1 MVTIYV
7 YQDGWWAC
15 NSDDSTDY
23 ASTPLD
29 PGAGDYAKVFKFPS
43 WTDYDDNTGDPY
55 TYSSGSSSPI
65 AVSTYDSIEWPY
77 TVGAFSQ
84 DPDGDGNIDGYQA
97 SPWWVVGYL
106 YTGSL
111 YIPDDTTVSDAEKRQ
126 NKDWGPS
133 ANGSQYFNG
142 NMGDPS
148 AFGDGVSDWGHLVA
162 TWDPCGSYQVIFNDV
177 NDGQLFT
184 VQGMVYGDEVPYFE
198 EYEEFGRYTAA
209 GDRNEND
216 FTAYLS
222 EAWPSDSAEQYA
234 YKLPA
239 VRWGSWYN
247 ITNGNTSR
255 LYPFDST
262 HNHLYDIMNGG
273 TVTSPFDDA
282 AYRDVD
288 GEYKKNFSNKSED
301 DFDPG
306 GFTLYPTISVEYKDG
321 SSSPTTVTIM
331 NPFSTNSTMASNV
344 EDDAYGHVLPI
355 DDSQLSSLDF
365 GDNADGW
372 TFYKAGD
379 SAGTPTGYLE
389 GTSSTSGEMVITG
402 DASGNMYVN
411 GDKVDSQSIDSDG
424 SLILIEN
431 GEHSDGATNVT
442 LTLSGL
448 TDDGDTT
455 AEAASTATITGLD
468 KDGTSNTATVNG
480 TNTMSL
486 EKGTSL
492 TGATPS
498 IGDVVVLNGKN
509 YEFKGWKVGSTTATL
524 DTDITDNTFTANT
537 TIYAYYEEQPAAAT
551 YTVTIGNAV
560 PDKGTLAGTP
570 TVTASKSA
578 GGTVGIGGTFAVDQ
592 GSAISTAL
600 SSITA
605 SNPASSSDDYALAGW
620 IVDGNTA
627 TVYTDSQLLALVPTG
642 DITISPYYTI
652 NTYTLTIE
660 NPANT
665 SQGTVTGAPL
675 TFTVDSGGSIPS
687 TSSIP
692 VVAGTGYVQDGWEY
706 TEDDGS
712 GGWTGWADAT
722 DDPWTH
728 TMVVNTKMRPKFVA
742 THTVTII
749 VSGNG
754 TIGYTGLD
762 SSGSA
767 VSDTGKT
774 TLTFTVR
781 DGEKLYQ
788 PNGASNNDEVSTL
801 TATAGTNAAFTGWYQ
816 GSSQL
821 STATTLTGDGSTA
834 PIIDTVVTS
843 DVTYTATFNS
853 YYPISWTAG
862 TGVTSLSGGS
872 TSWLA
877 GDATSTLTTPTIT
890 ATSGYDDTTP
900 TYTISWGGTT
910 QGTVTVDG
918 TTVTTANAGDA
929 IRDIVKNATG
939 NITIEVSLP
948 ALTNI
953 GYTIVKHFELADYPT
968 GTTSNAVAAAYSS
981 STVTETGA
989 QTGSVGDTITL
1000 TAAELAL
1007 PAAGTTGLPS
1017 GYAVAN
1023 YTGSSDCGI
1032 TNNTGNANLQKTMMG
1047 LSATDTDVTVTLSS
1061 ATTTSN
1067 VVHVYYTLNT
1077 YTLNVEYAS
1086 TESPVLKEV
1095 GTVPSSLT
1103 ALGGTKR
1110 VGQTIAAFPT
1120 PINKSTPSN
1129 TSAADPEWEGAN
1141 TATGNAPT
1149 VKGADTTTYSATG
1162 FTMPAQDVTATYTWI
1177 PVTRAITYA
1186 VGTMSGGSTTIT
1198 ETTSS
1203 NPGNSV
1209 TITDRID
1216 TTDTSLTTSTITD
1229 QAGTFTS
1236 EEYYGE
1242 QHDSGLHDTSHYTSG
1257 TISYTTTPAS
1267 NWQFKGWYKSTRT
1280 SPTGSWSTPT
1290 AISGDPTGETITAYT
1305 KFIAVFEKIPVTT
1318 SYGLSGSTTGAD
1330 GSGGSDARGT
1340 NDFTGTGTLGSTS
1353 GSAEAGTQVTLP
1365 GYTPNTTSN
1374 NDKTYKPSTTST
1386 PTGTWY
1392 VNNGGTWVA
1401 VTDED
1406 TSTPG
1411 VQVTVTDTK
1420 KDFVFVPEL
1429 KKYTVTFPTAGVNCT
1444 LPAALTYEGYY
1455 DQPLTTFTSTADG
1468 STYSD
1473 TAVAYTPTA
1482 GQTLDQNGWDMSTD
1496 GTNWTNL
1503 GTSGGAFVAPG
1514 SQTITQDTWFRE
1526 NYTAGAVTY
1535 YVQRYYQDAPTGIG
1549 ATPTYT
1555 AEGAPVAIS
1564 TATVGSTVTYS
1575 DMVTA
1580 GLSVTRPSGEPAAD
1594 TSAFSSITNPTY
1606 MSYGAQSDGA
1616 AAGTSFNTYADFVAA
1631 NPGLTITDVV
1641 SGNPSNNV
1649 INLYYDR
1656 PSGLSITYNWVD
1668 TDSTNTSLA
1677 DLATNTTFVTTT
1689 DRPLPTNQSGTVTV
1703 GTTIELPYYNSTG
1716 TTLSAGTETIP
1727 AGLPGGVS
1735 GTNYVHFLGW
1745 KVTQNGTDTVILAS
1759 NVASNHQ
1766 VTITADTVIKGYW
1779 YRDNI
1784 DVVFQNSTLGSSNA
1798 TFSSIAGLTTQT
1810 MKYGENV
1817 IKTDGTNDVD
1827 DAITVNAGSPYFFQ
1841 GWINAD
1847 QTAAGTVTTI
1857 SLPKALNTT
1866 NFTFTSGG
1874 TVSGSVATVNLYAA
1888 FGNGNQ
1894 VKYVRGDYANPSDS
1908 SNGKTGTT
1916 VTVGLWNETSHTH
1929 SVDPSTVAA
1938 DMPLYDTD
1946 NTPDAGDYLT
1956 GYTFLGWTWP
1966 QGTTNYITNSA
1977 GYVPGGTP
1985 TGYTWSAT
1993 LPDGSANRDLTALW
2007 KPVDQSVTL
2016 SPWGSTSGN
2025 DQQGNPLANNESTI
2039 AVASSYTALTATL
2052 AATPT
2057 PTTVQPDTWYNLP
2070 TPSELTR
2077 TGYTLVGFEF
2087 MENATQLGD
2096 SARVAADGTTPLNTR
2111 IEGSGTSADPW
2122 KVYVGSPTSCTIVPI
2137 WSHDSYNV
2145 DFTYAGDS
2153 GDSIT
2158 ALTGNYGSFT
2168 IGGSNANAGT
2178 TMDVDTLD
2186 ATGLAFGKTM
2196 NIADSSGAGSYVGV
2210 PIVGDVATGTVGGTS
2225 YSYTFVGWSTNDST
2239 TPTTVT
2245 DGTAASPVNTYT
2257 VPAKNLVIT
2266 GTWKITE
2273 YQVDYAA
2280 TMDATLVDPSDT
2292 TTASVSGTTS
2302 ELVDHNG
2309 NPTMTGLV
2317 TSTSNGGYA
2326 IDHWTV
2332 STFDGTTWSAET
2344 SLGKSGSTPV
2354 SPTSVPITAPT
2365 KFTAYYGPS
2374 STIDYTVKVHV
2385 QVADAAGNLTYKD
2398 SSQTY
2403 NNGTVGTQMKIG
2415 DEAFAQ
2421 ARAIQNAEFG
2431 TSGWNTS
2438 SYFDNTLS
2446 DADFTSTTP
2455 SMPDGYADPRTN
2467 NKITFPDGSHPT
2479 SFVTPVITATTST
2492 NVVEV
2497 WFDLV
2502 PVQYQIVRYYQS
2514 ADGTAA
2520 PMDVANPGANDG
2532 TADAGVVD
2540 TTDGASAYATNGA
2553 SKYYA
2558 DGYAFQPVSLTG
2570 AKAQAKDSSDASA
2583 ATASAASS
2591 WTKAAN
2597 ITADDKT
2604 AAGSVAPT
2612 SLWTMGTPSVVD
2624 GGATVG
2630 GITGDGTSVICVPYT
2645 RPTFDITFTTTLA
2658 TGVAADPMPTVNG
2671 YTDKARWGAQFAA
2684 GTANGGNVNYSGTST
2699 PPGTGGLPLSSGY
2712 NSGAYYFSGW
2722 SDTATTDKV
2731 TVTTDNYIQLMPAR
2745 AVNLTGEWAFQQY
2758 TITYTAD
2765 PADTTG
2771 VTVKTT
2777 SPYSDTE
2784 KVSQGGTPTM
2794 ASYGDT
2800 SQDLTNDY
2808 EIDSWTFVGSVTFPG
2823 DSTPTTA
2830 TSATSMNGKS
2840 PTDVTINGDTTF
2852 YATWKLK
2859 EYKVTYAIDNTSAY
2873 SWSSGGAPFTASET
2887 AEYTGISSGTT
2898 LGTAQ
2903 IPDWS
2908 TTTTGA
2914 GMTNAVPKAGSG
2926 YQFVGWTWTTSDGTT
2941 YATSDG
2947 DDTTTSTAEQN
2958 FINLMGA
2965 STAKAAY
2972 DPSSASATSQW
2983 AAVLAKITFGR
2994 GTGNQSADI
3003 TFTTVTKQLKF
3014 SVEYRVPDSPNSS
3027 STTWTQLGTAEGV
3040 TQGSG
3045 FDRDLTYT
3053 DKIFANSITSTVYTN
3068 GVSKPGY
3075 TFDGWYNSADYT
3087 TTKITDASKPHATT
3101 TVEDIINLGTTGVG
3115 STGGAIKLYAKYTP
3129 KTLDITYIDS
3139 LNTANTYTDNGSAIV
3154 TGASYNVLD
3163 KATTGA
3169 ATWETDSTHAGRV
3182 FVGWTKTNIGD
3193 LTDAYIAAFGDP
3205 SHVSASGEVMDYAVN
3220 DVYTIQPDPSDD
3232 STSSG
3237 NTFYAVWKPVEYN
3250 IQFSSGAI
3258 AYTPAVG
3265 NEIYNA
3271 TNTPGTETYNIDSI
3285 TDIGYTT
3292 GITLDTI
3299 PAPLTAAGAAAGKS
3313 FAGWNVSLG
3322 TAGTTANVQVGG
3334 ATQTI
3339 TGATLAS
3346 IIQAASPT
3354 WRITDGTTFT
3364 LTAIWS
3370 DELAVNYHANANDA
3384 KIQVGTATAQTV
3396 SDIIAGGGTDVVFS
3410 ENITKNESSGSY
3422 TMDVHNGSNNTT
3434 YGLYDE
3440 STGTAVGI
3448 TMTRPGYVFKG
3459 WDTNASATNPTY
3471 SASGVADTAYINTAR
3486 TITANT
3492 DLYAIWEPAAATG
3505 VVVEEYLMQA
3515 DGTYQSS
3522 PTNTVAIAYESDG
3535 STSLKTATS
3544 YTVAPVA
3551 SNTTEYT
3558 KSAFVTS
3565 EYALD
3570 TAQNADWTKTL
3581 AGSGTTFKVYYKRNT
3596 HTVTYEYGN
3605 LGTLAGITNP
3615 VAPVDAGGIS
3625 GTNTYRAG
3633 QTVTALDMP
3642 AEADIDPYY
3651 DLPTGTALVWVDT
3664 DTGATTLGNVAGLS
3678 TFTMPDRDVT
3688 LRLELVRH
3696 PFVVTYVAGTNGYL
3710 TAGTANA
3717 SSGTVVY
3724 QETVRAFD
3732 KPTLVLD
3739 AGSTIG
3745 GVNVGG
3751 QTVSA
3756 TGDTGVSNF
3765 AFTTWTWTGYDGGS
3779 KYSTDPTTSADA
3791 VILQDT
3797 LFTANFN
3804 EIFTVTYNNDNPGDD
3819 FTPAKVYQNLRVSD
3833 TIPYPGT
3840 SVTGSASSTETT
3852 PKHLTGYTFVGWHV
3866 TNTDRVD
3873 SNYAPVT
3880 PDPYYY
3886 TTWALDPDGGTAAE
3900 VAAGTKKY
3908 EIITMSDLYS
3918 MNVLGNFTLDSVYEA
3933 EKFDAEFDANGGT
3946 ITSDGT
3952 AVSSSATLTRGT
3964 GDTKV
3969 TWNDGVG
3976 NSLSAQPVATRSGFK
3991 LAGWE
3996 LVEENGAAPAAA
4008 KTYTT
4013 TEVITMLYGG
4023 MKLKAVWEPAD
4034 ATYTYIVDSASSGR
4048 GTVAMNLASVSNP
4061 ETVHNDGVAPTSP
4074 TGAYALPNYGY
4085 EFEKWTSAN
4094 EPSKDLEADGWSTA
4108 SGLVTGAQSVIPQK
4122 VTVTTDP
4129 ATGATVQAY
4138 KTDTLSAHFVPKNY
4152 TVEFL
4157 PDVAGYATVGGAAT
4171 TQTVAYNG
4179 YPVAMTGSTANYEVT
4194 SVAAGYEQ
4202 DGGKWSYTIQV
4213 GDASQSGLA
4222 TAAETWHADTKTITG
4237 ETTDPSTIAIRGN
4250 TTFRPVIKA
4259 SEHTLTYDYDISTTP
4274 DVVKNNV
4281 ATGAVDTVPTILST
4295 DIPDGYTFGGWEYTD
4310 PSTGTVTVY
4319 STNDTD
4325 TTNDTF
4331 TMPGSD
4337 ATLKAKWVGK
4347 AITITYV
4354 CNGGSGNANNGETPA
4369 GQTSYTQ
4376 TYTYGSGS
4384 GTSMDDDTFT
4394 PSPGTNT
4401 HGVVPPYAREFDKWA
4416 SNANGTG
4423 TIQVGASSS
4432 FTLPTEDT
4440 TLYAIYKN
4448 RQYTLTLDRNMGD
4461 KGACT
4466 TTTATYSTTGVW
4478 QYETPLPTYEYGDTL
4493 TLPYIYD
4500 YDSFG
4505 NVETDSNGR
4514 NLFDFWNP
4522 PGRNPDNPLTTPISY
4537 NYDFL
4542 QWSDSASGSGATG
4555 SYKGLWNNGITVT
4568 VGSDPVFKSVQD
4580 SAATPGVDESVAKED
4595 VTLYVNWSYNTTPG
4609 EGYYV
4614 VYYNEDGAN
4623 LLDSTGTGAEVYATP
4638 TNYGP
4643 YASDQNIYRSR
4654 ADKTLSGHTYK
4665 FKGWAEYN
4673 PTDPNANAQGAVCDS
4688 SGKPILVAPGNTTL
4702 QVAVNTAGE
4711 TLNTTVTSALT
4722 SVAGSDGNAY
4732 TIPARP
4738 FRLIEVYELAD
4749 YTVKFDPNLPT
4760 GTSIYSGSCPDQDFA
4775 WGTPEDLNTNT
4786 YSVNG
4791 YTFLGWSKNPLASA
4805 PDANLAA
4812 TGGLVSYNTGT
4823 HGELTNYNGPA
4834 EVTLYAVWS
4843 EVDNYKV
4850 RYIAD
4855 YDPADTTG
4863 ASDVVHATDQ
4873 YFKWTEN
4880 PSANTTIPSKTV
4892 GTDTSTYTFEGWYT
4906 AKDGN
4911 GVKIEDADTSGK
4923 WDKTIQEIAA
4933 SDDNYA
4939 AYNAQSDKSYVYLY
4953 AKWTKTG
4960 WSVNYQVAP
4969 GTDPKPVGD
4978 ANRAEKKI
4986 SAASNVDIT
4995 SPSTSFVTYDGF
5007 TPDGWVIDTD
5017 ADGSFDFTF
5026 DGSGTYAGTDT
5037 YVPSSG
5043 VVAYNDSAI
5052 QSALASTLYSGTRT
5066 LEARVVYKEME
5077 YTVNYNLNTGSDPA
5091 GRYSYPQNTVSTPVG
5106 DVTQKTGLDWN
5117 TDTYIGASY
5126 DVGPTRD
5133 GYTFDG
5139 WFAGNGSVAFNY
5151 PAIYG
5156 YNANKSTWTVKQLAD
5171 LQAAL
5176 KGSGTGKYTTTSY
5189 DLYAKWIENS
5199 NYTVKYDLKG
5209 GSIAAVA
5216 GNQFLGTDETPLKW
5230 TDNAT
5235 AAGYTLVPGD
5245 YDVERSGYTF
5255 DGWWLTSD
5263 YQTGSQLTSGA
5274 TMSYGDLAEA
5284 LKAVDAGSGAAAI
5297 ADGGTVTIYAKW
5309 KEVTT
5314 PINYAVDDTSHA
5326 QLYDGATASGTAVS
5340 GVTQLVGGAT
5350 GAGLSPVTAMPLTG
5364 YKIVGWKATVVGAA
5378 SEETYTVGTSS
5389 DNNPSGILTENADG
5403 SWTIDLSKMASVG
5416 NLNGGWVSATY
5427 TALTEAADVNY
5438 TVQFYKQLPDGT
5450 YAAVPDE
5457 TETRTATTGSTV
5469 TYSTSSPDDVNRY
5482 LADGYMLNTGVT
5494 GTIASATVAG
5504 DGTTVLKLYY
5514 ETSPF
5519 TVTYQF
5525 SSDPDECPSPAP
5537 TITNPIQSVAPGG
5550 THTLRTDTPATV
5562 FGWTFDGWDY
5572 THVTVDYTPAGTSSA
5587 LTLPNDAWNASHTSF
5602 TMPKGNVV
5610 VTGKWTREKQPVTY
5624 NKDVKIDP
5632 SVSGPISPTPE
5643 VQVNGASMTGT
5654 TYTQYVPTDLYPS
5667 LSDANYDGTAN
5678 DPITVVN
5685 PDPTRYVVMWEYEYT
5700 GADIGAPDA
5709 GITGTTMDPES
5720 IQVTGPIT
5728 FTAVLVQKQIISY
5741 LRGTGV
5747 NGETVGD
5754 WTDVSKAY
5762 SATDSST
5769 LSGATRYVAV
5779 PSPFSVNGTD
5789 YQYGAETVWQSDIG
5803 MYVPAHIE
5811 GYLFTGWVWENLDTG
5826 DTGTITGTSK
5836 TNVSTPFTN
5845 SSVTFT
5851 AQWTPTKQTL
5861 VFDTNGGSWTTGSTD
5876 PSGEYTTGTHVG
5888 IPNNATATAEKD
5900 GYQLAGWKLDGDES
5914 GSIYPSGGTFTMPG
5928 HNAKLI
5934 AVWEPVPV
5942 TIKYEPNDPLFGSV
5956 LPTSE
5961 TVISTDTNVLG
5972 STPTANTGYHFV
5984 NWTMKDGGTLLGTVD
5999 ANTNKIT
6006 PTHNADG
6013 VFVDGVTYVANFEPN
6028 EYQVNFVS
6036 ATGGYIDTSN
6046 PYVNVQTVKYND
6058 TADKTIV
6065 NAVSNNPAEIVPK
6078 SPYPW
6083 SYEMYP
6089 VQADG
6094 SIATTPVTGWVYE
6107 VDDLA
6112 ILGPTTFTAQWDA
6125 YGTYFVEYNTHG
6137 GTPLN
6142 RKAVLALTDTNLL
6155 PSASTVRP
6163 GYTFMRWDYQT
6174 QLTPST
6180 MTDDE
6185 VYDDPTFWEEA
6196 LNTYTFQKMNLPDST
6211 PNVLTLH
6218 ARWQERND
6226 YQVIYDDGDTD
6237 GADLPAYVMNYGW
6250 TYDQPSQTIS
6260 NVAWTNDKFAD
6271 GKNACA
6277 VDVPTKA
6284 GYTFDGWQ
6292 VKLGDGTLSVDA
6304 NGDPVYATIG
6314 MTYEDLVGIAYPDN
6328 PNADPSSITLVAHWT
6343 PKTYTLV
6350 YYDVDADTP
6359 TPVATHTETV
6369 NWDTPVY
6376 ATYTPTDGTT
6386 RQFDR
6391 YDFNP
6396 SNLTDTNA
6404 GTMTTNV
6411 ATTATYGDLAVD
6423 DANNEVHVYAKW
6435 LKLIPVYDEY
6445 HLLNY
6450 NGTTYVDSYNA
6461 ATAEADGY
6469 LVTRRMVE
6477 GTTAYATTLPSFAGY
6492 TYAGDTFDESGYK
6505 TGITPTSSYGTLGIN
6520 DGVTLSSTAAEPH
6533 FVRYWKENTNYIV
6546 EYNGNADDPV
6556 NLAKGSAVVPSSVN
6570 PGYTPGTNG
6579 ATTVPDQT
6587 VQSWTSVD
6595 HVDSW
6600 VDTYVTP
6607 ERDGFDFIGWNTAAD
6622 GTGTVNGLTVSNA
6635 DDTNQYGDLTYEQD
6649 ADGNW
6654 VKVDPLSSSTTVKLD
6669 NNGEY
6674 RGYTTL
6680 YAQWAQKRSHI
6691 IYRVNGDSDGTGAG
6705 SYGGMIRFNK
6715 SETASDASVLQR
6727 EEFITAV
6734 DGEEYDNTQSAL
6746 TYTGNSMEGA
6756 QAVALPGWH
6765 FVNWTVNYE
6774 ISDALADDAADD
6786 VQFVQPQRPVG
6797 SEQLELSPTMEANG
6811 GTVPDG
6817 MITQSGGM
6825 TTQAT
6830 TIANGAEYSTE
6841 TAILPGV
6848 GTNSSLYITAVYTAN
6863 FEKNDDGII
6872 HYDENPPL
6880 KPGTTEKQKV
6890 YNGPVP
6896 DTVAPWGSSVNLSD
6910 GTGEKGSILTT
6921 AGFEI
6926 IGWDKEP
6933 HDPSDADYPSTP
6945 DYWLEEGVTMPQ
6957 GETTLYAHW
6966 APKKYSVGTENPPT
6980 GGTVIGGDDPLP
6992 YGTYI
6997 PEGWITV
7004 TPEGGYE
7011 PTGWVVEWID
7021 PETGEKHTY
7030 TTYDPDYTKIPIW
7043 GETTLTPIFK
7053 YTGTKGGEET
7063 TTTTTTVV
7071 TTYGGR
7077 GNHLPKTGDEETT
7090 YPFIIAMLAAMG
7102 LMALAAAKR
7111 RREDDDDPTTPGGSG
7126 NGASPKGPGAIF
7138 AVGGG
7143 TPTPTAA
7150 AGAAVAKPQ
7159 TMPNPLDGAS
7169 EAMGEVVQGAKERA
7183 ARMAEA
7189 VRERRDSLRDAR
7201 ERAAERK
7208 AQAKR
7213 MTADSVARPVGVAN
7227 PAAGLADRIS
7237 AAAERIADRMSAAAA
7252 GGKRAADE
7260 TDRFRAML
7268 SAGYEADAPVAPH
7281 MAACETDSF
7290 ADLAGEA
7297 ACASAGTVAA
7307 KPRVHHYGMKS
7318 MR

>member
-1 MVTIYV
+1 MPSFAWGDEVLQNNLEAGGVTLPTAADISSSSDTGANATDESAESGNKDSADSSSSGKNGGSSTQGLNASADSDDDDSATTGEGTSSSAKSGLSAQGDENGGLTPQTDDNGDGTYTWYYTPYTEYVSENDGDTYILYGSDTDVTQVTYDSTSKFGTILSTSDGSILSSSSTYVATGDESLLVLDVSDTPFWMLGYTLTAFLGIIPQDIYV
-7 YQDGWWAC
+7 DAGMGDQDGWV
-15 NSDDSTDY
+15 SDMSQQVY
-23 ASTPLD
+23 
-29 PGAGDYAKVFKFPS
+29 
-43 WTDYDDNTGDPY
+43 NTGTALVD
-55 TYSSGSSSPI
+55 SNLLSGDMDT
-65 AVSTYDSIEWPY
+65 AVA
-77 TVGAFSQ
+77 G
-84 DPDGDGNIDGYQA
+84 QA
-97 SPWWVVGYL
+97 SVTGAWTKTSYCIVFLDALGTTTGYKL
-106 YTGSL
+106 
-111 YIPDDTTVSDAEKRQ
+111 
-126 NKDWGPS
+126 
-133 ANGSQYFNG
+133 SQLN
-142 NMGDPS
+142 
-148 AFGDGVSDWGHLVA
+148 
-162 TWDPCGSYQVIFNDV
+162 WDS
-177 NDGQLFT
+177 
-184 VQGMVYGDEVPYFE
+184 EVPYFGDAMTGDIVTDVA
-198 EYEEFGRYTAA
+198 YNSSIIKPAYQNNAVWWVTADGNHAAQFLSGSPTHFWEFLADGTGSVPASLNSDPQYTGSFHKDGALGHISVTPNFMLKYKDTSGGSASVAA
-209 GDRNEND
+209 RVSSSSTSTPDATVTSLTSSASELGGLNLTGMTAWTIPTTSGGKVTITPGDTLTISADSSGNVTVNGSAIVLDGNKIPLTASSDTPPAATTDDYRVDFSSDPAAASATISLNGATGAATPTWWVAENESLNSANN
-216 FTAYLS
+216 TGTGTRSGGALSALTSLS
-222 EAWPSDSAEQYA
+222 ESHSAA
-234 YKLPA
+234 YE
-239 VRWGSWYN
+239 
-247 ITNGNTSR
+247 
-255 LYPFDST
+255 FDGWD
-262 HNHLYDIMNGG
+262 LDIGG
-273 TVTSPFDDA
+273 TVTSFDVATYGSQSA
-282 AYRDVD
+282 A
-288 GEYKKNFSNKSED
+288 
-301 DFDPG
+301 
-306 GFTLYPTISVEYKDG
+306 
-321 SSSPTTVTIM
+321 TTALL
-331 NPFSTNSTMASNV
+331 SAS
-344 EDDAYGHVLPI
+344 
-355 DDSQLSSLDF
+355 
-365 GDNADGW
+365 
-372 TFYKAGD
+372 
-379 SAGTPTGYLE
+379 
-389 GTSSTSGEMVITG
+389 ITG
-402 DASGNMYVN
+402 DATVTAKYVPAVTTYDVSFAAPTTPSGAGTPAPSTALTGITSTDMPIDAYPAATLSVTDISGNYIFTGWELSEDGGSTYVALDN
-411 GDKVDSQSIDSDG
+411 SKYDDTTNPSILNEPLYYTGGVDVTFRPVYTEAYAVTLAANPSSGVGGTITTVNPDDGVSTPSQTNIVRYVTPG
-424 SLILIEN
+424 SKLSTAS
-431 GEHSDGATNVT
+431 GTNVYAFD
-442 LTLSGL
+442 S
-448 TDDGDTT
+448 T
-455 AEAASTATITGLD
+455 AGNHVAAPISSATAVAASGYGFTGWTAGGSAVTDPVNETITG
-468 KDGTSNTATVNG
+468 
-480 TNTMSL
+480 
-486 EKGTSL
+486 
-492 TGATPS
+492 P
-498 IGDVVVLNGKN
+498 I
-509 YEFKGWKVGSTTATL
+509 
-524 DTDITDNTFTANT
+524 TFTAN
-537 TIYAYYEEQPAAAT
+537 
-551 YTVTIGNAV
+551 
-560 PDKGTLAGTP
+560 
-570 TVTASKSA
+570 
-578 GGTVGIGGTFAVDQ
+578 F
-592 GSAISTAL
+592 
-600 SSITA
+600 
-605 SNPASSSDDYALAGW
+605 
-620 IVDGNTA
+620 
-627 TVYTDSQLLALVPTG
+627 
-642 DITISPYYTI
+642 
-652 NTYTLTIE
+652 
-660 NPANT
+660 
-665 SQGTVTGAPL
+665 GA
-675 TFTVDSGGSIPS
+675 
-687 TSSIP
+687 
-692 VVAGTGYVQDGWEY
+692 E
-706 TEDDGS
+706 
-712 GGWTGWADAT
+712 
-722 DDPWTH
+722 
-728 TMVVNTKMRPKFVA
+728 
-742 THTVTII
+742 
-749 VSGNG
+749 
-754 TIGYTGLD
+754 
-762 SSGSA
+762 
-767 VSDTGKT
+767 
-774 TLTFTVR
+774 
-781 DGEKLYQ
+781 
-788 PNGASNNDEVSTL
+788 
-801 TATAGTNAAFTGWYQ
+801 
-816 GSSQL
+816 
-821 STATTLTGDGSTA
+821 
-834 PIIDTVVTS
+834 
-843 DVTYTATFNS
+843 
-853 YYPISWTAG
+853 YPISWTSG

-900 TYTISWGGTT
+900 TYTISWGGST
-910 QGTVTVDG
+910 QGTVTVG
-918 TTVTTANAGDA
+918 SGGVTTANAGDA

-953 GYTIVKHFELADYPT
+953 GYTIVKHFELADYPS
-968 GTTSNAVAAAYSS
+968 GTTSNAVATAYSS
-981 STVTETGA
+981 SVVSEAGA

-1007 PAAGTTGLPS
+1007 PAAGTSGLPT

-1023 YTGSSDCGI
+1023 YTGTTNSGI
-1032 TNNTGNANLQKTMMG
+1032 TNNTGNANLQRTMMG
-1047 LSATDTDVTVTLSS
+1047 LAALDTDVKVTLSDAS
-1061 ATTTSN
+1061 AANN
-1067 VVHVYYTLNT
+1067 VVHIYYTLNT
-1077 YTLNVEYAS
+1077 YTLNIEYAS
-1086 TESPVLKEV
+1086 TESPVLKQV
-1095 GTVPSSLT
+1095 GTAPSSLT

-1120 PINKSTPSN
+1120 PINKNNPSN
-1129 TSAADPEWEGAN
+1129 TSAVDPEWEGAN

-1149 VKGADTTTYSATG
+1149 VKGADSTTYSATG

-1198 ETTSS
+1198 ETTST

-1209 TITDRID
+1209 TITDRVD

-1280 SPTGSWSTPT
+1280 TPTGSWSTPT
-1290 AISGDPTGETITAYT
+1290 SISGNPTGETITAYT

-1318 SYGLSGSTTGAD
+1318 SYGLSGSTTGSD
-1330 GSGGSDARGT
+1330 GAGGSDARGT
-1340 NDFTGTGTLGSTS
+1340 NDFTGTGTLTSTS

-1365 GYTPNTTSN
+1365 GYTPNSTSN
-1374 NDKTYKPSTTST
+1374 NDDIYKPSTTAS

-1411 VQVTVTDTK
+1411 IQVTVTDTK

-1429 KKYTVTFPTAGVNCT
+1429 QKYTVTFPTAGVNCT
-1444 LPAALTYEGYY
+1444 LTSALTYEGYY
-1455 DQPLTTFTSTADG
+1455 GQPLTTYTSTADG
-1468 STYSD
+1468 SAYSD

-1535 YVQRYYQDAPTGIG
+1535 YVQRYYQDAPTSIG

-1555 AEGAPVAIS
+1555 AEGSPVAIS
-1564 TATVGSTVTYS
+1564 TATVGSTVTYN

-1580 GLSVTRPSGEPAAD
+1580 GLSTARPSGEPAAD
-1594 TSAFSSITNPTY
+1594 TSAFSTVTNPAY
-1606 MSYGAQSDGA
+1606 ASYGAQSNGA
-1616 AAGTSFNTYADFVAA
+1616 AAGTSLNDFTSFTGA
-1631 NPGLTITDVV
+1631 NPSLTITDVV

-1677 DLATNTTFVTTT
+1677 DLATNTTFVTTS

-1716 TTLSAGTETIP
+1716 TTLSTGTETIP
-1727 AGLPGGVS
+1727 AGLPGGVG

-1894 VKYVRGDYANPSDS
+1894 VKYVRGDYANPSSASD
-1908 SNGKTGTT
+1908 GKTGTT
-1916 VTVGLWNETSHTH
+1916 VTVGLWNETNHTH
-1929 SVDPSTVAA
+1929 SVPPTTAAA

-1946 NTPDAGDYLT
+1946 NTPDTGDYLT

-2007 KPVDQSVTL
+2007 KPVDQSVTFL
-2016 SPWGSTSGN
+2016 AWGTKTGN
-2025 DQQGNPLANNESTI
+2025 DYQGDPLVANESSI
-2039 AVASSYTALTATL
+2039 KIDSGYTALDVTL
-2052 AATPT
+2052 SASGM
-2057 PTTVQPDTWYNLP
+2057 PTTVQPDTWYTLP
-2070 TPSELTR
+2070 TSSELKR
-2077 TGYTLVGFEF
+2077 TGYTLVGYEF

-2096 SARVAADGTTPLNTR
+2096 SARVAADGTTPLNTHFDGTVT
-2111 IEGSGTSADPW
+2111 GSEITSANPW

-2137 WSHDSYNV
+2137 WSHDSYDV

-2153 GDSIT
+2153 GDSIA
-2158 ALTGNYGSFT
+2158 ALTGNYSSFT

-2178 TMDVDTLD
+2178 TMDVDALD
-2186 ATGLAFGKTM
+2186 ATGRAFGDTM
-2196 NIADSSGAGSYVGV
+2196 NIADSNGAGSYVGV

-2225 YSYTFVGWSTNDST
+2225 YSYTFVGWSTDDST

-2280 TMDATLVDPSDT
+2280 AMDTTLIDSSDT

-2302 ELVDHNG
+2302 EQVDHNG

-2317 TSTSNGGYA
+2317 TSTSNPGYA
-2326 IDHWTV
+2326 IDHWTI
-2332 STFDGTTWSAET
+2332 STYDGTTWSAET
-2344 SLGKSGSTPV
+2344 PISGS
-2354 SPTSVPITAPT
+2354 PTAEAITAPT

-2398 SSQTY
+2398 STQTY
-2403 NNGTVGTQMKIG
+2403 SNGVVGTQMKIG

-2421 ARAIQNAEFG
+2421 ARTIQNTEFG
-2431 TSGWNTS
+2431 TSGWNVS
-2438 SYFDNTLS
+2438 SYFDNTLT

-2455 SMPDGYADPRTN
+2455 TMPDGYADPRTN
-2467 NKITFPDGSHPT
+2467 SKIEFPDGSHPT
-2479 SFVTPVITATTST
+2479 SFVTPTITATTST
-2492 NVVEV
+2492 NVVEI

-2520 PMDVANPGANDG
+2520 LMDAANPGANDG

-2540 TTDGASAYATNGA
+2540 TTDGASAYATNGT
-2553 SKYYA
+2553 STYYA

-2570 AKAQAKDSSDASA
+2570 AKAEAKDSSDA
-2583 ATASAASS
+2583 TAASS

-2624 GGATVG
+2624 GGVVMAGG
-2630 GITGDGTSVICVPYT
+2630 GITGDGASVICVPYT
-2645 RPTFDITFTTTLA
+2645 RPTFEITFKPTLA
-2658 TGVAADPMPTVNG
+2658 TGVSANPYPTIPIDNG
-2671 YTDKARWGAQFAA
+2671 STTSFYTDKARWGAPFAA
-2684 GTANGGNVNYSGTST
+2684 GTANGGNVNYSSSST
-2699 PPGTGGLPLSSGY
+2699 PVGEGGLPLKSGY
-2712 NSGAYYFSGW
+2712 NAGSYYFSGW
-2722 SDTATTDKV
+2722 SDAATTDKV
-2731 TVTTDNYIQLMPAR
+2731 TVTSANYIQVMPAR
-2745 AVNLTGEWAFQQY
+2745 AVTLTGEWAFQQY
-2758 TITYTAD
+2758 TVTYAASPSD
-2765 PADTTG
+2765 ATG
-2771 VTVKTT
+2771 VSVKTT
-2777 SPYSDTE
+2777 SPYSATE
-2784 KVSQGGTPTM
+2784 LVSQGGTPTK

-2800 SQDLTNDY
+2800 SQDGTNDY

-2823 DSTPTTA
+2823 DSSPTTV
-2830 TSATSMNGKS
+2830 TSETSMSGKS

-2887 AEYTGISSGTT
+2887 AEYTGIASGTT

-2958 FINLMGA
+2958 FINLMGT

-3027 STTWTQLGTAEGV
+3027 STTWTQLGTADGV

-3087 TTKITDASKPHATT
+3087 TTKITEVSKPHATT
-3101 TVEDIINLGTTGVG
+3101 TVEDIVNLGTTGVG
-3115 STGGAIKLYAKYTP
+3115 STGGIIKLYAKYTP

-3250 IQFSSGAI
+3250 IQFSSGTI
-3258 AYTPAVG
+3258 PYTPAVG

-3271 TNTPGTETYNIDSI
+3271 TNTPGTENYNIDSI

-3292 GITLDTI
+3292 GITLDAI

-3384 KIQVGTATAQTV
+3384 KIQVGTATPQTV
-3396 SDIIAGGGTDVVFS
+3396 ADIIAGGGTDVVFS
-3410 ENITKNESSGSY
+3410 ENIMKNESSGSY

-3471 SASGVADTAYINTAR
+3471 SAAGVADTAYINTAR
-3486 TITANT
+3486 TITGNT
-3492 DLYAIWEPAAATG
+3492 DLYAIWEPAAAQD
-3505 VVVEEYLMQA
+3505 VNVEEYLMLA
-3515 DGTYQSS
+3515 DGTYQTN
-3522 PTNTVAIAYESDG
+3522 PDNTVPIEKESDG
-3535 STSLKTATS
+3535 STALKTATS
-3544 YTVAPVA
+3544 YTVAPSA

-3558 KSAFVTS
+3558 ASSVVTS
-3565 EYALD
+3565 DYSLD

-3605 LGTLAGITNP
+3605 LGTLSGLTNP
-3615 VAPVDAGGIS
+3615 AFLTDTGGIA
-3625 GTNTYRAG
+3625 GDNTYRTG
-3633 QTVTALDMP
+3633 QTVKALDMP
-3642 AEADIDPYY
+3642 TEADITAYYAGKGLDVY

-3678 TFTMPDRDVT
+3678 PFTMPDRDVT

-3696 PFVVTYVAGTNGYL
+3696 PFTVTYVADTNGFL
-3710 TAGTANA
+3710 TAGGQKA
-3717 SSGTVVY
+3717 SAGTVVY

-3745 GVNVGG
+3745 GVDVSG

-3756 TGDTGVSNF
+3756 TGDTAATGSASDF
-3765 AFTTWTWTGYDGGS
+3765 AFTNWTWTGYDS
-3779 KYSTDPTTSADA
+3779 ATKYSTNPATSADA
-3791 VILQDT
+3791 IILQDT
-3797 LFTANFN
+3797 LLTANFD
-3804 EIFTVTYNNDNPGDD
+3804 EIFTVTYNNDNVGDD

-3840 SVTGSASSTETT
+3840 SVTGSASATETT
-3852 PKHLTGYTFVGWHV
+3852 PKHKTGYTFVGWHV

-3873 SNYAPVT
+3873 SSYAPVT

-3908 EIITMSDLYS
+3908 EIISMSDLYN
-3918 MNVLGNFTLDSVYEA
+3918 MNVLGNFTLDSVYDA

-3976 NSLSAQPVATRSGFK
+3976 NSLSSQPVAARTGFK
-3991 LAGWE
+3991 LTGWE

-4008 KTYTT
+4008 KTFTT
-4013 TEVITMLYGG
+4013 TEVITMRYGG

-4034 ATYTYIVDSASSGR
+4034 ATYTYVVDSASLTPEAR

-4061 ETVHNDGVAPTSP
+4061 ETVHNDGVTAPTSP

-4085 EFEKWTSAN
+4085 EFEKWTSASY
-4094 EPSKDLEADGWSTA
+4094 PAKDLETDGWSTA
-4108 SGLVTGAQSVIPQK
+4108 SGLVMGAQSIIPQK

-4129 ATGATVQAY
+4129 ATSTTVQAY
-4138 KTDTLSAHFVPKNY
+4138 ESDTFSAHFVPKNY

-4157 PDVAGYATVGGAAT
+4157 PDLAGLATVGGLAT
-4171 TQTVAYNG
+4171 TQTVAYKG
-4179 YPVAMTGSTANYEVT
+4179 YPVAMTGSSANYEVT
-4194 SVAAGYEQ
+4194 SVATGYEQ
-4202 DGGKWSYTIQV
+4202 DGGKWEYTIQI
-4213 GDASQSGLA
+4213 GDASMSGLA

-4259 SEHTLTYDYDISTTP
+4259 SVHTLTYDYDISTSP

-4281 ATGAVDTVPTILST
+4281 ATGTVDTVPEIQAT
-4295 DIPDGYTFGGWEYTD
+4295 DIPDGYTFGGWKYTD
-4310 PSTGTVTVY
+4310 PSTGAVTIY
-4319 STNDTD
+4319 NANDTD

-4337 ATLKAKWVGK
+4337 ATLVAVWVGK
-4347 AITITYV
+4347 TITITYV

-4394 PSPGTNT
+4394 PSPGTNS

-4423 TIQVGASSS
+4423 SIQVGANSS

-4448 RQYTLTLDRNMGD
+4448 RQYTVTLDRNMGTD
-4461 KGACT
+4461 GACT
-4466 TTTATYSTTGVW
+4466 TTTATYSTSGVW

-4493 TLPYIYD
+4493 TLPYIFD

-4505 NVETDSNGR
+4505 NIETDSNGK
-4514 NLFDFWNP
+4514 NLYDFWNP
-4522 PGRNPDNPLTTPISY
+4522 PSS
-4537 NYDFL
+4537 NYSFL
-4542 QWSDSASGSGATG
+4542 HWSDSATGSGATG

-4580 SAATPGVDESVAKED
+4580 SASTPSVDESVAKED
-4595 VTLYVNWSYNTTPG
+4595 VTLYVNWDYDNMSG

-4638 TNYGP
+4638 TNYGAF
-4643 YASDQNIYRSR
+4643 ASDQNIYRSR
-4654 ADKTLSGHTYK
+4654 ADKTLSGHPYA
-4665 FKGWAEYN
+4665 FKGWAEYD
-4673 PTDPNANAQGAVCDS
+4673 PSDPNANAQGAVCDA
-4688 SGKPILVAPGNTTL
+4688 SGTPILVAAGNTTL
-4702 QVAVNTAGE
+4702 ASAVAAASE
-4711 TLNTTVTSALT
+4711 TLNVSVTNGLTSAT
-4722 SVAGSDGNAY
+4722 GTDGNSY

-4738 FRLIEVYELAD
+4738 LRLVEVYELAD
-4749 YTVKFDPNLPT
+4749 YTVKFDPNLPV
-4760 GTSIYSGSCPDQDFA
+4760 GTTIYSGSCPDQDFT
-4775 WGTPEDLNTNT
+4775 WGTPEDLNKNI

-4805 PDANLAA
+4805 PDANLSAPS
-4812 TGGLVSYNTGT
+4812 GVVSYNTGT
-4823 HGELTNYNGPA
+4823 HGELTSYSGPA

-4855 YDPADTTG
+4855 YDPSDTTG

-4880 PSANTTIPSKTV
+4880 PTAITTIPSKSV

-4906 AKDGN
+4906 AKDGG

-4933 SDDNYA
+4933 SSDNYA

-5017 ADGSFDFTF
+5017 ADGSFDFSF
-5026 DGSGTYAGTDT
+5026 DSAGNYNGTDT

-5043 VVAYNDSAI
+5043 VVAYNDPAI
-5052 QSALASTLYSGTRT
+5052 QSALASALYSGTRT

-5091 GRYSYPQNTVSTPVG
+5091 GRYSYPQNTVSTPLG
-5106 DVTQKTGLDWN
+5106 DVIQKTGLDWN

-5245 YDVERSGYTF
+5245 YDVDRSGYTF

-5263 YQTGSQLTSGA
+5263 YKAGSQLTSGA

-5284 LKAVDAGSGAAAI
+5284 LKAVDAASGAAAI

-5314 PINYAVDDTSHA
+5314 PINYAVDDTAHA

-5389 DNNPSGILTENADG
+5389 DNNPSGVLTENSDG
-5403 SWTIDLSKMASVG
+5403 SWTLDLSKMASVG

-5427 TALTEAADVNY
+5427 TALTEAEDVNY

-5482 LADGYMLNTGVT
+5482 IADGYMLNTGVT

-5572 THVTVDYTPAGTSSA
+5572 AHVTVDYTPAGTSTA
-5587 LTLPNDAWNASHTSF
+5587 LTLPNDAWNATHTSF

-5643 VQVNGASMTGT
+5643 VQVNGASMSGT
-5654 TYTQYVPTDLYPS
+5654 SYIQYVPTDLYPS

-5700 GADIGAPDA
+5700 DGPDK
-5709 GITGTTMDPES
+5709 GVTGTTMDPES
-5720 IQVTGPIT
+5720 IQVTGPLT

-5861 VFDTNGGSWTTGSTD
+5861 IFDTNGGSWTTGSTD
-5876 PSGEYTTGTHVG
+5876 PSGEYATGTHVG

-5914 GSIYPSGGTFTMPG
+5914 GYIYPSGGTFTMPG

-5961 TVISTDTNVLG
+5961 TVISTSTNVLG

-5984 NWTMKDGGTLLGTVD
+5984 NWTMKDGSTLLGTVD
-5999 ANTNKIT
+5999 ATTNKIT

-6083 SYEMYP
+6083 SYEMWP

-6163 GYTFMRWDYQT
+6163 GYTFVRWDYQT
-6174 QLTPST
+6174 QLTPSA
-6180 MTDDE
+6180 MTDDQ
-6185 VYDDPTFWEEA
+6185 VYDDPSFWEEA

-6218 ARWQERND
+6218 ARWQERSD
-6226 YQVIYDDGDTD
+6226 YQVIYDDGDID
-6237 GADLPAYVMNYGW
+6237 GTDLPAYVMNYGW

-6369 NWDTPVY
+6369 TWDTPVY

-6423 DANNEVHVYAKW
+6423 DTNNEVHVYAKW

-6520 DGVTLSSTAAEPH
+6520 DGVTLSGTAAEPH

-6607 ERDGFDFIGWNTAAD
+6607 ERTGFDFIGWNTAAD
-6622 GTGTVNGLTVSNA
+6622 GSGTVDGVTEGNA
-6635 DDTNQYGDLTYEQD
+6635 DDTNQYGDLTYAKD

-6654 VKVDPLSSSTTVKLD
+6654 VKVDPLSSSSTVKLD
-6669 NNGEY
+6669 SAGEY

-6715 SETASDASVLQR
+6715 SETASDLSVTQR
-6727 EEFITAV
+6727 EEFITSV

-6797 SEQLELSPTMEANG
+6797 NEQLELSPTMESNG
-6811 GTVPDG
+6811 GTVPSG
-6817 MITQSGGM
+6817 MITQSAGM

-6910 GTGEKGSILTT
+6910 GTGEKGSVLTT

-6966 APKKYSVGTENPPT
+6966 APKKYSVSTENPPT
-6980 GGTVIGGDDPLP
+6980 GGTVIGGTDPLP

-7004 TPEGGYE
+7004 TPEDGYE

-7063 TTTTTTVV
+7063 TTTTTVV
-7071 TTYGGR
+7071 TTTYGR
-7077 GNHLPKTGDEETT
+7077 GGGLPKTGDEETT

-7111 RREDDDDPTTPGGSG
+7111 RREEDDDPTTPGGSG
-7126 NGASPKGPGAIF
+7126 NGASPKGPGAMF

-7143 TPTPTAA
+7143 TPTPMAA

-7159 TMPNPLDGAS
+7159 TIPNPLDGAS

-7189 VRERRDSLRDAR
+7189 VRERRDALRDAR

-7237 AAAERIADRMSAAAA
+7237 AAAERMADRMSAAAA

-7268 SAGYEADAPVAPH
+7268 SAGYEATAPVAPQ
-7281 MAACETDSF
+7281 MAVYEEDSF
-7290 ADLAGEA
+7290 ADYAGDV
-7297 ACASAGTVAA
+7297 ACAPVGAA
-7307 KPRVHHYGMKS
+7307 VTQPSVHHYGMKS
-7318 MR
+7318 LR